1 MGSMNRVMRQHPRR
15 KIMAKKSLEAIDKD
29 RAEALAQ
36 WKEEHMGSSA
46 GFSYAYDVKIDYKE
60 HPEACWNYGEDL

>member
-1 MGSMNRVMRQHPRR
+1 
-15 KIMAKKSLEAIDKD
+15 MARKSLETIDAE
-29 RAEALAQ
+29 RAKALEA